1 MSVEI
6 DEAPAIA
13 NGNGNGEERSRRISS
28 FKRAIAQ
35 IVDLSPDNEEADLV
49 TAVRSM
55 VTAGKAAFDS
65 KIETDEVK
73 RKLKA
78 LRKKLLLM
86 AVDEADAD

>member
-1 MSVEI
+1 MSVET

-13 NGNGNGEERSRRISS
+13 NGNGEERSRRISS